1 MVIYRYADPAVSEP
15 LSPEEQLNQVC
26 DRLASALAGRALP
39 YSGRTGRRSTRGC
52 CAGSIPSRTG
62 RTKRRCTAPPAM
74 RTLPRELPLVNDFS
88 EMLLFS
94 PPRADAENGVWWFDG
109 LPHCAVTIDRIR
121 RAPAVGHLTGETRR
135 GSMLMR

>member
-1 MVIYRYADPAVSEP
+1 
-15 LSPEEQLNQVC
+15 
-26 DRLASALAGRALP
+26 
-39 YSGRTGRRSTRGC
+39 
-52 CAGSIPSRTG
+52 
-62 RTKRRCTAPPAM
+62 M